1 MYRSDDDGVS
11 WRNISA
17 GLITRWPRSLI
28 VQPGGTIHLGST
40 AYGGGSGGGIFNYTP
55 TS

>member
-1 MYRSDDDGVS
+1 VYRSDDDGVS

-28 VQPGGTIHLGST
+28 VQPAGIIHLGTT
-40 AYGGGSGGGIFNYTP
+40 AYGRDSGGGIFNYTP